1 MLSVLIG
8 QDRSVLVSCQAVRLA
23 VQCATAVAG
32 CCGVLPV
39 HRGTWRCL
47 GSAQSA
53 VKGVMVGGLASTS
66 CRLIANKALAGA
78 GKFSASPASSDEA
91 RLAVLAAAGNLM
103 HVLHCCRA
111 RSCRQAPCRALLV
124 ASSAAGKA

>member
-23 VQCATAVAG
+23 MQCATAVAG

-103 HVLHCCRA
+103 HVLHCWMWALCTQ
-111 RSCRQAPCRALLV
+111 SQASLAHVLHC
-124 ASSAAGKA
+124 